1 MPKSHGLAQIVF
13 KTVFLFPNT
22 VIPCLAPLS
31 AAISDLGLSI
41 KLCRRNLYCWSGLCV
56 LNEEWFP
63 PKPV

>member
-22 VIPCLAPLS
+22 VSLFGPFVRSNFRPWAFNQTMQKKPLLLER
-31 AAISDLGLSI
+31 IV
-41 KLCRRNLYCWSGLCV
+41 V